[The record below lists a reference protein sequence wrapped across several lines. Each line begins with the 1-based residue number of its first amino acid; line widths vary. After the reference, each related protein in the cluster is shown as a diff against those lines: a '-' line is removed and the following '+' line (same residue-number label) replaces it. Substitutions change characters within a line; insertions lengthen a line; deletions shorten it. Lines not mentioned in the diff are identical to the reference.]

1 EIAPRATQSRH
12 VAMSVPLAIA
22 FVQVPPSKLGQLP
35 GQLMSVGVIPA
46 ASHLPVIL
54 PVILVNAVAIL
65 PCVSQALIV
74 PPGAFWLLPALT
86 SASLHFWVILAI
98 AFTYFVNSLL
108 IVCRHLNCVSGV
120 ACATGA
126 NAVRATRV
134 AAPTM
139 APRAVARMSAPP

>member
-1 EIAPRATQSRH
+1 MQSRH

-22 FVQVPPSKLGQLP
+22 FVQVPPSKFGHEP
-35 GQLMSVGVIPA
+35 GRLMSAGVIPA

-54 PVILVNAVAIL
+54 PVILVNAAAIL
-65 PCVSQALIV
+65 PCVSHALMV

-98 AFTYFVNSLL
+98 VFTYFVNSLL
-108 IVCRHLNCVSGV
+108 IVCRHLKSVSGV

-126 NAVRATRV
+126 SAVRATRV

-139 APRAVARMSAPP
+139 APRTVALM